1 VRDGLADQAEGF
13 RCLGRPIL
21 RTRT

>member
-1 VRDGLADQAEGF
+1 VRDGLADQVEGF

-21 RTRT
+21 RTRS